1 METFVNIGFA
11 KISVAAEKIWVALNL
26 GGEGEGG
33 GGGKAASSSPW
44 PVRSWV
50 LSSVSSIKL
59 IIVSVKVDIIEPGL

>member
-26 GGEGEGG
+26 GEEGEGG
-33 GGGKAASSSPW
+33 GERQLPAPPW

>member
-33 GGGKAASSSPW
+33 GGGRQLPAP
-44 PVRSWV
+44 
-50 LSSVSSIKL
+50 
-59 IIVSVKVDIIEPGL
+59 PGPYAHGCRHLFLQSNSL

>member
-11 KISVAAEKIWVALNL
+11 KVSVAAEKIWVALNL
-26 GGEGEGG
+26 GGEGE

>member
-26 GGEGEGG
+26 GEEGEGG
-33 GGGKAASSSPW
+33 EAASSSPW

>member
-26 GGEGEGG
+26 GEEGEGG
-33 GGGKAASSSPW
+33 GGEAASSFPW